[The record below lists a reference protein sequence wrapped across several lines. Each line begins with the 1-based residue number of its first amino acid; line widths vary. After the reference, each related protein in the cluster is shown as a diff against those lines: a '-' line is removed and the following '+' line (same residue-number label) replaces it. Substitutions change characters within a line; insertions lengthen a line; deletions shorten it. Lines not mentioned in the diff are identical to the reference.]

1 MTRTSSGQIS
11 LRVETAND
19 MQQLA
24 ARVGRV
30 AEIGDVIALDGPLG
44 AGKTTFIQGLAQGL
58 GVPAERHVAS
68 PTFAL
73 VNEHP
78 GRIDFVH
85 VDFYRIRSAAELPE
99 LGIEETYDRAV
110 TAIEWADRFPSWLP
124 DDTLH
129 LTLEIEERGRLLG
142 PRPSNGPL
150 HPTRP
155 STVRQS
161 PPALTRLLRAES
173 TGPRSE
179 RLLNVLA
186 SPR

>member
-1 MTRTSSGQIS
+1 MTPSSSRQIS
-11 LRVETAND
+11 LRLESAGAT
-19 MQQLA
+19 QRLA
-24 ARVGRV
+24 ARIGRV

-44 AGKTTFIQGLAQGL
+44 AGKTTFVQGLAEGL

-85 VDFYRIRSAAELPE
+85 VDFYRIRSPAELPE
-99 LGIEETYDRAV
+99 LGIEEAYDRAV

-129 LTLEIEERGRLLG
+129 LTLEIEAGGSR
-142 PRPSNGPL
+142 
-150 HPTRP
+150 
-155 STVRQS
+155 
-161 PPALTRLLRAES
+161 ALQAES
-173 TGPRSE
+173 SGPRSD
-179 RLLNVLA
+179 RLLKALQ
-186 SPR
+186 SKG

>member
-1 MTRTSSGQIS
+1 MTPSSSQQAS
-11 LRVETAND
+11 LRLESASA

-24 ARVGRV
+24 MRIGRV
-30 AEIGDVIALDGPLG
+30 AEIGDVIALSGPLG
-44 AGKTTFIQGLAQGL
+44 AGKTTFVQGLAEGL

-85 VDFYRIRSAAELPE
+85 VDFYRIRSPAELPE
-99 LGIEETYDRAV
+99 LGIEEAYDRAV

-129 LTLEIEERGRLLG
+129 LTLEIEPDGGR
-142 PRPSNGPL
+142 
-150 HPTRP
+150 
-155 STVRQS
+155 
-161 PPALTRLLRAES
+161 ALRAES
-173 TGPRSE
+173 TGPRSDQ
-179 RLLNVLA
+179 LLKILR
-186 SPR
+186 SKS